1 MAIEEAEVAAAT
13 EEVKKSAGGGG
24 LVKTIGLGF
33 GLFFLVVVAQ
43 FTTSIV
49 GCIAMPGMMPGCT
62 QHAEEEEVTEE
73 PAKGKAAKAKKD
85 TKPKAPPQYLAFDPP
100 LVVSFQDQGSMR
112 FLQVTVETMARDEET
127 IEAVKTHMPVIR
139 NNLLM
144 LLGGK
149 AVTDLTSREGKE
161 ALRQE
166 ALSEVQKVLKDNT
179 GKPGIEDLYFTSF
192 VVQ

>member
-1 MAIEEAEVAAAT
+1 MATEEVEMAAAT
-13 EEVKKSAGGGG
+13 EEAKQSAGGGG

-33 GLFFLVVVAQ
+33 GLFFVVVVAQ

-49 GCIAMPGMMPGCT
+49 GCIAIPGLMPGCT
-62 QHAEEEEVTEE
+62 QHLEEEEVTEE
-73 PAKGKAAKAKKD
+73 PGKGKNSKAKKD

-100 LVVSFQDQGSMR
+100 LVVSFQDQSAMR
-112 FLQVTVETMARDEET
+112 FLQVTVEVMAREEKT

-149 AVTDLTSREGKE
+149 AVADLTNRDGKE
-161 ALRQE
+161 ALRKE
-166 ALSEVQKVLKDNT
+166 ALGEVQKVLKDNT